1 MGSGTAGAIFTKPKA
16 ATAGSAPAACTE
28 AKAPCPGMT
37 AKGRRGRP
45 GESADGRCGDRIDDR
60 WAVPVAE
67 AMRAMQILVAEGRA
81 LVGAEYWM
89 RFGNRYQP
97 THEAWAFRPR
107 RDGEA
112 WSGYVAEFALCR
124 GPWDRVQRARMGG
137 PGLSADDHGGS
148 GELHARQSCSCGPGL
163 CATAGR
169 GHHRGAPGR
178 VGCRNRERGRGD
190 HPQRDRRPR
199 PSPPRRG
206 RLTTPRGPPTV
217 SPRAQRGREPRSA
230 RKA

>member
-1 MGSGTAGAIFTKPKA
+1 
-16 ATAGSAPAACTE
+16 
-28 AKAPCPGMT
+28 MT

-112 WSGYVAEFALCR
+112 WSGYVAESLFAAAR
-124 GPWDRVQRARMGG
+124 GIEFREHEWAG

-148 GELHARQSCSCGPGL
+148 GELHARQSRSGGPGL
-163 CATAGR
+163 GRPPAAATIEAPPVEWDAETASADAATILSVTAGLAR
-169 GHHRGAPGR
+169 LLLG
-178 VGCRNRERGRGD
+178 VGG
-190 HPQRDRRPR
+190 
-199 PSPPRRG
+199 
-206 RLTTPRGPPTV
+206 
-217 SPRAQRGREPRSA
+217 
-230 RKA
+230 

>member
-1 MGSGTAGAIFTKPKA
+1 
-16 ATAGSAPAACTE
+16 
-28 AKAPCPGMT
+28 MT

-112 WSGYVAEFALCR
+112 WSGYVAESLFAAAR
-124 GPWDRVQRARMGG
+124 GIEFREHEWAGRDCLLMITAAPESSTTLASPARAARAYGPPPAAATIEAPPVEWDAETA
-137 PGLSADDHGGS
+137 SADAATILS
-148 GELHARQSCSCGPGL
+148 V
-163 CATAGR
+163 TAGLAR
-169 GHHRGAPGR
+169 LLLG
-178 VGCRNRERGRGD
+178 VGG
-190 HPQRDRRPR
+190 
-199 PSPPRRG
+199 
-206 RLTTPRGPPTV
+206 
-217 SPRAQRGREPRSA
+217 
-230 RKA
+230 